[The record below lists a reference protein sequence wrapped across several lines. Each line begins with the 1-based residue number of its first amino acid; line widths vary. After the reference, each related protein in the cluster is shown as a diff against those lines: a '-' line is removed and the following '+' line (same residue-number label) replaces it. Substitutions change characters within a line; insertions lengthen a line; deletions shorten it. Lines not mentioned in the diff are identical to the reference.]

1 MTNNEVN
8 KVIAEYMGWYQK
20 KGTHIQMWFK
30 EVNGEEISET
40 SACIGNFTNSLD
52 ALVPVWERL
61 KVRDLKFLFNNYAK
75 NKCFIGLEVV
85 EGSSISSSSE
95 DSKLNIQEAAAHAA
109 AKVILEL
116 K

>member
-1 MTNNEVN
+1 MTNEEVN
-8 KVIAEYMGWYQK
+8 EIIVDFMGWEFDYHK
-20 KGTHIQMWFK
+20 IGAMLV
-30 EVNGEEISET
+30 EDGEICDYSDLYTE
-40 SACIGNFTNSLD
+40 SLD

-95 DSKLNIQEAAAHAA
+95 DSKLNIQEAAAHAT
-109 AKVILEL
+109 AKVISEL